1 MSGTNFSPVSEN
13 NTIDNGK
20 MQQSNVSLNLLLE
33 SRFVYV
39 NERSNLS
46 LTIINSDTTENNYS
60 IQIIAPQINFQDI
73 FTNIWSGYYTN
84 NISVSP
90 HSSVEINLEFWVT
103 LNKIEVISTVQLIN
117 ATLLDES
124 SNISITDTSTW
135 IWVYSDFNSMNLPHI
150 PITDINSTKRSRV
163 YEDQYIEVNY
173 FLSFKE
179 STSNLGIVNIWIHN
193 TIAWSQDY
201 RIFLTSQSEYLR
213 FDSVF
218 NDRGFACNLVCG
230 DKNLYTTE
238 FSYLLPEGSVWALIP
253 FTFQLYLDG
262 IKIIDQKLVVEI
274 SKFQKDPPFTKY
286 VIKGVYTQDISGSI
300 IHEIRSDLLKE
311 NVLPFGLYIED
322 EKNTDIEI
330 IEAFTPSDYLT
341 FTTKTTSNFQE
352 RSLAALVLFY
362 SDTDFSS
369 FTFVRV
375 IFQFENEKIK
385 TSTTNDASLSYP
397 PIFLL
402 IGFLTL
408 FIIIRKRRIRGQ

>member
-1 MSGTNFSPVSEN
+1 MSEN

-150 PITDINSTKRSRV
+150 PITDINST
-163 YEDQYIEVNY
+163 
-173 FLSFKE
+173 
-179 STSNLGIVNIWIHN
+179 
-193 TIAWSQDY
+193 
-201 RIFLTSQSEYLR
+201 
-213 FDSVF
+213 
-218 NDRGFACNLVCG
+218 
-230 DKNLYTTE
+230 
-238 FSYLLPEGSVWALIP
+238 
-253 FTFQLYLDG
+253 
-262 IKIIDQKLVVEI
+262 
-274 SKFQKDPPFTKY
+274 
-286 VIKGVYTQDISGSI
+286 
-300 IHEIRSDLLKE
+300 
-311 NVLPFGLYIED
+311 
-322 EKNTDIEI
+322 
-330 IEAFTPSDYLT
+330 
-341 FTTKTTSNFQE
+341 
-352 RSLAALVLFY
+352 
-362 SDTDFSS
+362 
-369 FTFVRV
+369 
-375 IFQFENEKIK
+375 
-385 TSTTNDASLSYP
+385 
-397 PIFLL
+397 
-402 IGFLTL
+402 
-408 FIIIRKRRIRGQ
+408 